1 MRTIG
6 VVTSARSDYGIYL
19 PVLRA
24 IEADPALQLHLIVSG
39 MHLSPE
45 FGLTANIIEADGFE
59 IGERVEMLLSS
70 DTPQGISKSM
80 GLGLIGFAQAY
91 ARFRPDILLVLGDRF
106 EMQAATLAALPFK
119 IPIAHIH
126 GGEVTQGA
134 IDDALR
140 HSISKLSHL
149 HFVSTQEYARRVE
162 QLGEEPWRIMVS
174 GAPSLDNLH
183 QLQLLS
189 KDLLATKFGLRLE
202 RRPLLVTFHPVTL
215 EYEQTEWQ
223 ISELLA
229 ALHASQM
236 PVVFTMPNADTS
248 GRLIIRMIEHFVETH
263 ERAQIADNLG
273 TQAYFS
279 MMSLAAAMVGN
290 SSSGIIEAAS
300 FKLPVVNIGSRQQGR
315 VQARNVIDVGY
326 QREAI
331 LKGITEALQPAFRES
346 LRNLVN
352 PYGDGNAALKIVK
365 RLREVVLDHSLVVKK
380 FHDLQPGS
388 STPTPAGMKE

>member
-1 MRTIG
+1 MVSVG
-6 VVTSARSDYGIYL
+6 RSDYGIYL
-19 PVLRA
+19 PILRA
-24 IEADPALQLHLIVSG
+24 IEADPSLRLHLIISG

-45 FGLTANIIEADGFE
+45 FGLTANIIESDGFE

-70 DTPQGISKSM
+70 DTPQAISKSM

-91 ARFRPDILLVLGDRF
+91 ARLRPDILLVLGDRF
-106 EMQAATLAALPFK
+106 EMHAAALAALPFK

-126 GGEVTQGA
+126 GGEVTEGA

-140 HSISKLSHL
+140 HSITKLSHL
-149 HFVSTQEYARRVE
+149 HFVSTQEYARRIE

-183 QLQLLS
+183 QLELLS
-189 KDLLATKFGLRLE
+189 KDALAAKFALRLAPP
-202 RRPLLVTFHPVTL
+202 PLLVTFHPVTL
-215 EYEQTEWQ
+215 EYEETEWQ

-229 ALHASQM
+229 ALDASQM

-248 GRLIIRMIEHFVETH
+248 GRVIIRMIEHFVETH
-263 ERAQIADNLG
+263 ESAQIADNLG

-300 FKLPVVNIGSRQQGR
+300 FKLPVVNIGTRQQGR
-315 VQARNVIDVGY
+315 VQPANVIDVGY

-331 LKGITEALQPAFRES
+331 LKGIRKALQPAFRES

-352 PYGDGNAALKIVK
+352 PYGEGNAAVKIVEH
-365 RLREVVLDHSLVVKK
+365 LREVVLDGRLVTKK
-380 FHDLQPGS
+380 FHDLRPH
-388 STPTPAGMKE
+388 T

>member
-6 VVTSARSDYGIYL
+6 VVSVGRSDYGIYL
-19 PVLRA
+19 PILRA
-24 IEADPALQLHLIVSG
+24 IEADPSLRLHLIISG

-45 FGLTANIIEADGFE
+45 FGLTANIIESDGFE

-70 DTPQGISKSM
+70 DTPQAISKSM

-91 ARFRPDILLVLGDRF
+91 ARLRPDILLVLGDRF
-106 EMQAATLAALPFK
+106 EMHAAALAALPFK

-126 GGEVTQGA
+126 GGEVTEGA

-140 HSISKLSHL
+140 HSITKLSHL
-149 HFVSTQEYARRVE
+149 HFVSTQEYARRIE

-183 QLQLLS
+183 QLELLS
-189 KDLLATKFGLRLE
+189 KDALAAKFALRLAPP
-202 RRPLLVTFHPVTL
+202 PLLVTFHPVTL
-215 EYEQTEWQ
+215 EYEETEWQ

-229 ALHASQM
+229 ALDASQM

-248 GRLIIRMIEHFVETH
+248 GRVIIRMIEHFVETH
-263 ERAQIADNLG
+263 ESAQIADNLG

-300 FKLPVVNIGSRQQGR
+300 FKLPVVNIGTRQQGR
-315 VQARNVIDVGY
+315 VQPANVIDVGY

-331 LKGITEALQPAFRES
+331 LKGIRKALQPAFRES

-352 PYGDGNAALKIVK
+352 PYGEGNAAVKIVEH
-365 RLREVVLDHSLVVKK
+365 LREVVLDGRLVTKK
-380 FHDLQPGS
+380 FHDLRPH
-388 STPTPAGMKE
+388 T